1 MYFVMVTMVECILV
15 CTTQIS
21 SAGFL
26 WLTHSLLSNS
36 MSSSSMLPKY
46 VLISLCINCLY
57 NYSGTL
63 GTSGLHVSTK
73 VQLNLFVL

>member
-21 SAGFL
+21 SAEFL

-57 NYSGTL
+57 NHSGTP
-63 GTSGLHVSTK
+63 GTSGLHLSTK
-73 VQLNLFVL
+73 VQLNMFVL

>member
-1 MYFVMVTMVECILV
+1 MYFVIVTMVECILV

-46 VLISLCINCLY
+46 VRTY
-57 NYSGTL
+57 
-63 GTSGLHVSTK
+63 K
-73 VQLNLFVL
+73 FVY